1 MSGKVMKKLAKPML
15 FAAAFIWGS
24 SFFIMK
30 DTLDS
35 MPVQYLLAI
44 RFTTGAVLLG
54 LKKKKKWRP
63 FMKPD
68 YLWRGG
74 LMGLCLYLAYAI
86 QTYGL
91 ERTTSSKNAFLTA
104 VYCVLVP
111 FFHWAFS
118 RVRPDKYNILA
129 AVLCVA
135 GVGLVSLNGDLSI
148 NIGDLLTLLC
158 AVFYALHIVVTAKV
172 SPERDI
178 SLLTVFQFAFAALFA
193 WIGGLLTED
202 FPATALSSA
211 EVLLPMAYLG
221 IMATTVAL
229 LFQNVGLV
237 YSDPSS
243 GAVILSLE
251 SVFGVLCS
259 VVFYG
264 DPVTLKLMAGF
275 LLIFLAVVCSETKF
289 AFLKQK
295 LNKNG

>member
-54 LKKKKKWRP
+54 LVCWKKWRP

-118 RVRPDKYNILA
+118 RVRPDKFNILA
-129 AVLCVA
+129 VVLCVA